1 MGSLIMNVDTSHPI
15 TALTLGRLFLIG
27 LIFSLSISAAS
38 TNEFVVI
45 DSLDALRFYA
55 TKDAVSIRMKPGTY
69 LIDEASDHHFIRFTG
84 DNSHFDMSGVTL
96 RIDNQL
102 FRTVKSVRG
111 KERFYCV
118 INLMGDG
125 IVLEGLSTQNVG
137 NQSGVSGRN
146 KIFNIAGSNVTLRN
160 IDVTTSGSSPWGY
173 GSLFGI
179 AGGIV
184 RKMNGIRVGSPSK
197 GAKLINC
204 RVHMRA
210 MGHAIFVQGA
220 EDTLIEDCHVD
231 GLLRSTNEILD
242 ETSGLAFDRDFR
254 ARGRN
259 YVDGV
264 YVGPEGEILP
274 NEMIAL
280 SEDGIRIYP
289 NGDGGHRTGKT
300 TIRNCTV
307 RQMRRGICVGL
318 DSSPDAV
325 INCEVRDCVAAGFNI
340 GNGDVLENCRADARY
355 AEALSCPY
363 SRAQGAKVDLE
374 ILDSRAGLANTILAT
389 INGDGHEVRLHTL
402 NQAFVPPGFTI
413 ELATRK
419 GYAHYQR
426 RHQRAID
433 ITLHNT
439 TVAQVVAP

>member
-1 MGSLIMNVDTSHPI
+1 MSIKVKTPLSIEGLEISRI
-15 TALTLGRLFLIG
+15 FLLG
-27 LIFSLSISAAS
+27 LILSLSLNTAS
-38 TNEFVVI
+38 TSEFVVI
-45 DSLDALRFYA
+45 DSLDALRDYA
-55 TKDAVSIRMKPGTY
+55 AKDDVKIRMKPGTY
-69 LIDEASDHHFIRFTG
+69 LLNEASDQHFIRFTG
-84 DNSHFDMSGVTL
+84 NNSHFDMSDVTL

-102 FRTVKSVRG
+102 FRSVRRIRG

-125 IVLEGLSTQNVG
+125 ILFEGLSTQNVG
-137 NQSGVSGRN
+137 DTADVSGRN

-184 RKMNGIRVGSPSK
+184 RKMNGIRIGYPSEGS
-197 GAKLINC
+197 KLINC

-231 GLLRSTNEILD
+231 GLLRPTNEILG
-242 ETSGLAFDRDFR
+242 ETSGLAFDREFK
-254 ARGRN
+254 ASSRN
-259 YVDGV
+259 YVEGV

-274 NEMIAL
+274 DEMIAL

-318 DSSPDAV
+318 DSSPDTV

-340 GNGDVLENCRADARY
+340 GNGDILENCRADARY

-363 SRAQGAKVDLE
+363 SRAQGARVDLE
-374 ILDSRAGLANTILAT
+374 ILDSRSGLANTILAT
-389 INGDGHEVRLHTL
+389 INGEGHEIRLHTF
-402 NQAFVPPGFTI
+402 NQAFVPDGFTI
-413 ELATRK
+413 EMATRE
-419 GYAHYQR
+419 GYAQYQR
-426 RHQRAID
+426 RQQRATNIKLRNE
-433 ITLHNT
+433 TSAKAVT
-439 TVAQVVAP
+439 P